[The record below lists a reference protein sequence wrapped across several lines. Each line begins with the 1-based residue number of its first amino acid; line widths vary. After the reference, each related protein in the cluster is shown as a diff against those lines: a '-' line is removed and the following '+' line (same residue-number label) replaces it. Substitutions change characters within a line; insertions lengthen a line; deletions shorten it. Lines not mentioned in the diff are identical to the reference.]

1 MVTSIAI
8 LTEEQ
13 CSKAYDSVHALRAR
27 WIPRGGSAEQ
37 SLFFTIGTATY
48 MDAGWPETS
57 RRYYDNAHAYNATL
71 KTYFGWLYELVRSA
85 LEQYFEAPTS
95 YREDLALPGFHIWL
109 YPGIFTQPTASVHFD
124 LQYLQL
130 PWQDDQAADFTQ
142 PISFT
147 LPIKLPAMGGGL
159 NVWELSYEEFMQERA
174 RGLVERA
181 EQLCNVKSRIRH
193 PYALGHLLMHSG
205 HALHQIAPVIA
216 TYPGDERI
224 CLQGH
229 GIRCASGW
237 KLYW

>member
-1 MVTSIAI
+1 
-8 LTEEQ
+8 
-13 CSKAYDSVHALRAR
+13 
-27 WIPRGGSAEQ
+27 
-37 SLFFTIGTATY
+37 

-57 RRYYDNAHAYNATL
+57 RRYYDTAHAYNATL
-71 KTYFGWLYELVRSA
+71 KTHFSWLYELVRSA
-85 LEQYFEAPTS
+85 LEQHFEAPTS

-159 NVWELSYEEFMQERA
+159 NVWELSYEEFMEERA

-181 EQLCNVKSRIRH
+181 EQLCNIKSRI
-193 PYALGHLLMHSG
+193 PALL
-205 HALHQIAPVIA
+205 
-216 TYPGDERI
+216 R
-224 CLQGH
+224 
-229 GIRCASGW
+229 
-237 KLYW
+237 